1 MCSLK
6 LRHESSHT
14 PRYQIDLAGFTFFIS
29 PGVLVG
35 MVMGGPSP
43 ECLPLFNF
51 VKCMSSFF
59 TWSILRPLVE
69 SHLWASQK
77 VTSTILVVSCLFCA
91 EAAIDPSSMYRV
103 RGDRLLCFR
112 SEK

>member
-14 PRYQIDLAGFTFFIS
+14 LRYRINLAGCTLFIS
-29 PGVLVG
+29 PSVLVG
-35 MVMGGPSP
+35 MVTGGPSP
-43 ECLPLFNF
+43 ECLPLFDF

-69 SHLWASQK
+69 SHLWASRK
-77 VTSTILVVSCLFCA
+77 VTSTILVVSCLFRA
-91 EAAIDPSSMYRV
+91 DTAIDPSSTYRV
-103 RGDRLLCFR
+103 RGDRLLCFG